1 MLTKTLVIFFTFLKF
16 SILIVNVRVFMLDQW
31 HFKLMSLGTI
41 FVMLGEE
48 NSYFFIFKVRFWL
61 KHL

>member
-48 NSYFFIFKVRFWL
+48 NS
-61 KHL
+61 